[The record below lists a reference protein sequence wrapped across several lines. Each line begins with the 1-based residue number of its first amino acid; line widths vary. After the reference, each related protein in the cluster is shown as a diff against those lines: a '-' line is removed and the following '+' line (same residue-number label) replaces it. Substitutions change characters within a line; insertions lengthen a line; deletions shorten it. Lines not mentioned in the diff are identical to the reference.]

1 LNSLNFATVKFA
13 FEFISR
19 LQFSKFLQWFRGAGL
34 SALDPGEIRMEDKKP
49 SRKQARVTLKTVAD
63 HLGLTPGTISAVLN
77 DTYAARRIPQST
89 KDRILAAVREF
100 NYQPNPLARALR
112 TGQSIMPNGGE
123 ARENPTAHGALVILG
138 EHQFLRAISAIQ
150 QAGLRVPDDFSV
162 VGFDDLA
169 TATLNYSAFS
179 AAPKPP

>member
-1 LNSLNFATVKFA
+1 
-13 FEFISR
+13 
-19 LQFSKFLQWFRGAGL
+19 
-34 SALDPGEIRMEDKKP
+34 MEDKKRNNNDK
-49 SRKQARVTLKTVAD
+49 STRVTLKMVAD
-63 HLGLTPGTISAVLN
+63 HVGLTPGTISAVLN

-89 KDRILAAVREF
+89 KDRIMAAVREF

-112 TGQSIMPNGGE
+112 TGQSVMSGAMSGAMNKDS
-123 ARENPTAHGALVILG
+123 RESSGTGALFIVG

-150 QAGLRVPDDFSV
+150 QAGLRVHDDFSV

-169 TATLNYSAFS
+169 AATASYAGLS

>member
-1 LNSLNFATVKFA
+1 
-13 FEFISR
+13 
-19 LQFSKFLQWFRGAGL
+19 
-34 SALDPGEIRMEDKKP
+34 MEDKK
-49 SRKQARVTLKTVAD
+49 SSNKQSRVTLKVVAD
-63 HLGLTPGTISAVLN
+63 HIGLTPGTISAVLN

-89 KDRILAAVREF
+89 KERILAAAHEL

-112 TGQSIMPNGGE
+112 TGQSIMPSE
-123 ARENPTAHGALVILG
+123 SREYTNPHGALVIVG

-169 TATLNYSAFS
+169 AATLNYSALN

>member
-1 LNSLNFATVKFA
+1 
-13 FEFISR
+13 
-19 LQFSKFLQWFRGAGL
+19 
-34 SALDPGEIRMEDKKP
+34 MEDKKR
-49 SRKQARVTLKTVAD
+49 SKKEARVTLKTVAD
-63 HLGLTPGTISAVLN
+63 HIGLTPGTISAVLN
-77 DTYAARRIPQST
+77 DSYAARRIPQPT

-112 TGQSIMPNGGE
+112 TGQRIMSDGE
-123 ARENPTAHGALVILG
+123 ARENAGAHGALVIVG

-162 VGFDDLA
+162 VGFEDLA
-169 TATLNYSAFS
+169 AATLNYSAFN

>member
-1 LNSLNFATVKFA
+1 MD
-13 FEFISR
+13 
-19 LQFSKFLQWFRGAGL
+19 Q
-34 SALDPGEIRMEDKKP
+34 KKP
-49 SRKQARVTLKTVAD
+49 SKKQARVTLKIVAD
-63 HLGLTPGTISAVLN
+63 HIGLTPGTISAVLN
-77 DTYAARRIPQST
+77 DTHAARRIPQST

-112 TGQSIMPNGGE
+112 TGQSVMASGD
-123 ARENPTAHGALVILG
+123 ARDNANSHGALVIVG

-162 VGFDDLA
+162 VGFEDLA
-169 TATLNYSAFS
+169 AATLNYSALN

>member
-1 LNSLNFATVKFA
+1 
-13 FEFISR
+13 
-19 LQFSKFLQWFRGAGL
+19 
-34 SALDPGEIRMEDKKP
+34 MEDKKRN
-49 SRKQARVTLKTVAD
+49 RKESRVTLKMVAD
-63 HLGLTPGTISAVLN
+63 HIGLTPGTVSAVLN
-77 DTYAARRIPQST
+77 DTYAARRIPQAT

-112 TGQSIMPNGGE
+112 TGQSVMNGVMKNE
-123 ARENPTAHGALVILG
+123 ARGNHNTHGALVIVG

-150 QAGLRVPDDFSV
+150 EAGLRVDDDFSV

-169 TATLNYSAFS
+169 AATLNYSGLS

>member
-1 LNSLNFATVKFA
+1 
-13 FEFISR
+13 
-19 LQFSKFLQWFRGAGL
+19 
-34 SALDPGEIRMEDKKP
+34 MEDKKRSEKP
-49 SRKQARVTLKTVAD
+49 ARVTLKTVAD
-63 HLGLTPGTISAVLN
+63 HIGLTPGTISAVLN
-77 DTYAARRIPQST
+77 DTYAARRIPQPT

-112 TGQSIMPNGGE
+112 TGQSVMPGE
-123 ARENPTAHGALVILG
+123 ARENLSAHGALVIVD

-162 VGFDDLA
+162 VGFEDLA
-169 TATLNYSAFS
+169 AATLNYSVFN

>member
-1 LNSLNFATVKFA
+1 
-13 FEFISR
+13 
-19 LQFSKFLQWFRGAGL
+19 
-34 SALDPGEIRMEDKKP
+34 MEDKKP
-49 SRKQARVTLKTVAD
+49 SKKQARVTLRTVAD

-112 TGQSIMPNGGE
+112 TGQSVMPVE
-123 ARENPTAHGALVILG
+123 THENTNAHGALVIVG

-150 QAGLRVPDDFSV
+150 QAGLRVPDDFSI
-162 VGFDDLA
+162 VGFEDLA
-169 TATLNYSAFS
+169 AATLNYSALH